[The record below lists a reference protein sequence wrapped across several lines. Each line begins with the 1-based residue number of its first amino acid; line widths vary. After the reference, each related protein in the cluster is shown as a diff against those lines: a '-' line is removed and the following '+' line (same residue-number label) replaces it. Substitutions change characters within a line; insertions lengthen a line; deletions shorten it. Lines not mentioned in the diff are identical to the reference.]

1 MLDKKKFLIDAGIK
15 DLPFPIKVISGSE
28 PEGQHTVANI
38 SINARIMQ
46 EFEASWIDRF
56 IKIVHSHKGTIGTD
70 TLKVNIIDYLK
81 ELKANMVKI
90 DFDYPYFIEKTTPA
104 SKEKCLVRYM
114 CTYSVKVISVDEKPK
129 VFFRMEIPVITTY
142 PGSSKEKAV
151 GLFGQLSIV
160 TVEIETKKDVYPEEL
175 VNIVDSHALA
185 PVYSYLSTEDQIA
198 IIQKVHSQ
206 VRSSVVMLDEI
217 KSELSQLTKKIGW
230 YSVNC
235 ANYGM
240 LHSYSTVIKTEKGM
254 WVPGS

>member
-15 DLPFPIKVISGSE
+15 DLPFPIRVISRSH
-28 PEGQHTVANI
+28 PEGQPTVANI

-56 IKIVHSHKGTIGTD
+56 IYLVHKHQDTIGTD
-70 TLKVNIIDYLK
+70 TLSINIMDYLR

-90 DFDYPYFIEKTTPA
+90 DFDYPYFIEKTAPV
-104 SKEKCLVRYM
+104 SKEKCLIRYL
-114 CTYSVKVISVDEKPK
+114 CTYSVKVLAVDEKPK
-129 VFFRMEIPVITTY
+129 VFFRIEIPVITTY
-142 PGSSKEKAV
+142 PGSKKDKTG
-151 GLFGQLSIV
+151 GLFGQLSV
-160 TVEIETKKDVYPEEL
+160 VNVEVETKKDVYPEEL
-175 VNIVDSHALA
+175 VDIVDSHALS

-206 VRSSVVMLDEI
+206 VRSSVVMVDEI
-217 KSELSQLTKKIGW
+217 KSDLSQMKKIEW

-240 LHSYSTVIKTEKGM
+240 LHSYSTVIRTEKGM
-254 WVPGS
+254 WVPES

>member
-15 DLPFPIKVISGSE
+15 DLPFPIRVISRSQI
-28 PEGQHTVANI
+28 EGQPTVANI

-56 IKIVHSHKGTIGTD
+56 IYLVHKHQDTIGTD
-70 TLKVNIIDYLK
+70 TLSVNIMDYLR

-90 DFDYPYFIEKTTPA
+90 DFDYPYFIEKTAPV
-104 SKEKCLVRYM
+104 SKEKCLVRYL
-114 CTYSVKVISVDEKPK
+114 CTYSVKVLAVDEKPK
-129 VFFRMEIPVITTY
+129 VFFRIEIPVITTY
-142 PGSSKEKAV
+142 PGSKKDKTG
-151 GLFGQLSIV
+151 GLFGQLSV
-160 TVEIETKKDVYPEEL
+160 VNVEVETKKDVYPEEL
-175 VNIVDSHALA
+175 VDIVDSHALS

-198 IIQKVHSQ
+198 IIQRVHSQ
-206 VRSSVVMLDEI
+206 VRSSVVMVDEI
-217 KSELSQLTKKIGW
+217 KSDLSQMKKIGW

-240 LHSYSTVIKTEKGM
+240 LHSYSTVIRTEKGM